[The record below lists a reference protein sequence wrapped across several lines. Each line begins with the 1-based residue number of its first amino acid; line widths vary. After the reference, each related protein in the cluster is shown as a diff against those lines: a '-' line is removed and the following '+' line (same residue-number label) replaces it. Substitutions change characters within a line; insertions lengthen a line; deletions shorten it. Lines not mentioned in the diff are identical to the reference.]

1 MKHCSPAKPSA
12 NPMKPPAQPTR
23 VERHPHRRS
32 ADNSEP
38 GVSRLRPAGIR
49 GFFLRLAAW
58 YFGLLLLWIPFG
70 AFYRDALIRS
80 GNVVLEILRPRHEIT
95 VVRYER
101 WREIGAS
108 ERLDLAVLVRA
119 AGPGDARG
127 QKHYVLAKAVAT
139 FYQPFMA
146 LVFLLALH
154 MASPFTA
161 RQRLRRGG
169 SAAIWLHLWMVGCV
183 LVDAYHALPG
193 SAAPVAGTLDWSR
206 TLIAMLHFSIT
217 DWPAGVLVVPLLLWV
232 LHGLTWRESRDPRI
246 PT

>member
-32 ADNSEP
+32 AENSEP
-38 GVSRLRPAGIR
+38 GVSRLRLAGIQ
-49 GFFLRLAAW
+49 GFLLRLAAW

-80 GNVVLEILRPRHEIT
+80 GNVVLEILRPRHEIK

-146 LVFLLALH
+146 FVFLLALLL
-154 MASPFTA
+154 ASPPTW
-161 RQRLRRGG
+161 RQRRPRGA
-169 SAAIWLHLWMVGCV
+169 SAVFWLHLWMVGCV
-183 LVDAYHALPG
+183 LIDASVALPG
-193 SAAPVAGTLDWSR
+193 AAAPVAGNLNWSR
-206 TLIAMLHFSIT
+206 TLIAGLHFSIT
-217 DWPAGVLVVPLLLWV
+217 DWPAGVLVVPLLLWA
-232 LHGLTWRESRDPRI
+232 LHGQPWRESRVPGDA
-246 PT
+246 T